1 VPIQTKSKLIKNIG
15 GKPPKTPNPSSTI
28 IEKTIR
34 RLNELAGT
42 TYRHDTKAT
51 VGLIGARL
59 AEGFTEED
67 LAMVLE
73 HKWHEWGNNKKMAG
87 YFRPE
92 TLFAAKHF
100 EGYLQAAKLDGSGKG
115 HAPVIEELEGGMV
128 KLDGVTMDRKT
139 FELTHGRAS

>member
-1 VPIQTKSKLIKNIG
+1 MGV
-15 GKPPKTPNPSSTI
+15 KTPNSFLPVS
-28 IEKTIR
+28 EKTIR
-34 RLNELAGT
+34 ALNELAGT
-42 TYRHDTKAT
+42 TYRHNTKAT
-51 VGLIGARL
+51 VRLIGARL

-73 HKWHEWGNNKKMAG
+73 HQWNEWGNNKKMAR

-115 HAPVIEELEGGMV
+115 HAPVIEELEGDMV
-128 KLDGVTMDRKT
+128 KVDGVTMDRKT
-139 FELTHGRAS
+139 FELRHGRAN